1 MAWLGLDR
9 PAASTPLGRA
19 MDAVRATVGTVAFS
33 SFFINLLALT
43 SSMYMLQVYDRVLA
57 SRSGPTLLYLTLFA
71 AACLATL
78 AALELVRSRLLVR
91 AGARFDG
98 QLSELV
104 FQHTLSS
111 GRNSQS
117 LRDLDGVRNFFTG
130 STGLALL
137 DAPWIPVYIG
147 LVYVLHPVLGH
158 VALAGAVVLLLLGLW
173 NERSTRAPL
182 AEAGREMAAGN
193 QFTELSARNAEVV
206 RAMGMLPGLTAVW
219 RKRHDLGL
227 GLQGLASDRG
237 GSVQAVVKAV
247 RMFLQVAILA
257 AGAWLVIRQESTAG
271 VMIAASIIMGRGLAP
286 LESAIGGWRSFL
298 MARQSYQRLV
308 KEIGQATDAR
318 DAMPLPAPT
327 GKLVFD
333 NVAAAPPETRKLTLQ
348 DVSFTLQ
355 PGTCL
360 GITGPSAAGKSTVA
374 RLAVGVWRPVTGEVR
389 LDGVIVSDWKRE
401 ELGPHIGYLPQDIE
415 LFPGT
420 VAENIAR
427 FAKVDGQKVV
437 EAAQLAGAH
446 TMILALPQGYDT
458 VIGPSGENLSG
469 GQRQR
474 VGLARAFFGSPP
486 LVVLDEPTSNLDA
499 EGESAVR
506 QAMDALR
513 AAGRTVIVIAHRPAL
528 LGGTDQ
534 LMVVMAG
541 RVVNLG
547 PTSEVMPVITRRVV
561 ARTDGPAHGPA
572 LVAPVEGVN
581 KEAGHG

>member
-1 MAWLGLDR
+1 LA
-9 PAASTPLGRA
+9 TPLGRA
-19 MDAVRATVGTVAFS
+19 LHAVRGAIGTVAFY

-71 AACLATL
+71 TACLATM
-78 AALELVRSRLLVR
+78 ALLEVVRSRLLVR
-91 AGARFDG
+91 VGARFDA

-104 FQHTLSS
+104 FQRTLSM

-117 LRDLDGVRNFFTG
+117 LRDLDQLRNFVTG

-158 VALAGAVVLLLLGLW
+158 VALAGGVVLLLLGLW
-173 NERSTRAPL
+173 NERSTRVPL
-182 AEAGREMAAGN
+182 AEAGRELAGGN

-206 RAMGMLPGLTAVW
+206 RAMGMLPGLTKVW
-219 RKRHDLGL
+219 RKRHDLGI
-227 GLQGLASDRG
+227 GLQGIASDRG
-237 GSVQAVVKAV
+237 ANVAAVAKSV
-247 RMFLQVAILA
+247 RMFLQVAILG

-286 LESAIGGWRSFL
+286 LESAIGGWRGFL
-298 MARQSYQRLV
+298 QARESYQRLV
-308 KEIGQATDAR
+308 KDIGAAGDAP
-318 DAMPLPAPT
+318 DAMPLPPPT
-327 GKLVFD
+327 GKLVFEA
-333 NVAAAPPETRKLTLQ
+333 VATAPPDTRKLTVQ
-348 DVSFTLQ
+348 DLDFTLQ
-355 PGTCL
+355 AGTCL

-374 RLAVGVWRPVTGEVR
+374 RLAVGVWRPVTGVVR
-389 LDGVIVSDWKRE
+389 LDGVNVSEWNRE

-420 VAENIAR
+420 VADNIAR
-427 FAKVDGQKVV
+427 FGKVEGPKVV

-446 TMILALPQGYDT
+446 TMILSLPQGYDT
-458 VIGPSGENLSG
+458 FIGPAGENLSG

-474 VGLARAFFGSPP
+474 IGLARAFYGSPS

-499 EGESAVR
+499 EGETAVR

-513 AAGRTVIVIAHRPAL
+513 ALGRTVIVIAHRPAL
-528 LGGTDQ
+528 LGGTDK
-534 LMVVMAG
+534 LMVVVAG
-541 RVVNLG
+541 KVVSMG
-547 PTSEVMPVITRRVV
+547 PTAEVMPAITRRVV
-561 ARTDGPAHGPA
+561 TKPELAALPASNP
-572 LVAPVEGVN
+572 P
-581 KEAGHG
+581 EAGRG